1 MTKRLLF
8 LALFFAARAFGQSNT
23 GELRVALK
31 DPAGLSVQGSAEVV
45 SEANE
50 YRQSFAS
57 DEGGLIVAKR
67 LPFGVYSVHV
77 ERAGFAPFTATVE
90 IRSRLPVELVAKLSL
105 ETSSESVQVT
115 DQTTLI
121 DPYRTG
127 TINRIGSDTI
137 QERVTSLPGRSIVDL
152 VNSQPGWLYEGN
164 SVLHP
169 RGAEYDTQFVVDG
182 IPLMDNRSPSFGPEI
197 EGDDVESLSIYTASF
212 PAEFGRKLGGVVEVE
227 TAKKTRHGL
236 HATFVATGGS
246 YDTLGGYLQGQY
258 GWGKNSIT
266 ASVDGSQSDH
276 YLNPPVVQN
285 FTNTGTTGDY
295 SLRYERDFTDKDRIS
310 FVVRHGLARFEVP
323 NEQLQQAAGQR
334 QDRSIFETM
343 GVASYQHIFS
353 SNVLADLRVMVRDYS
368 TTLNANAES
377 TPIVPFQDRGFREG
391 YVKGTVSVH
400 HGRHEI
406 KTGVEIDSTHLREN
420 FNYLITDPS
429 QFEPDT
435 PLSFSFM
442 QQKWDLEQSGFVQD
456 RMRLGNWT
464 VSAGLRWDHYQ
475 LLVNKNDVSPR
486 LSVARFFPK
495 HSLVA
500 HASYDRV
507 FQTPFFE
514 NILLSSSP
522 KAGALNNGSFL
533 QIPVK
538 PSFGNFYEAGISKA
552 LFDQLRLEV
561 NIFDRRLNNFADD
574 DLLLNT
580 GISFPISF
588 QRANL
593 YGAETK
599 LEIPHWGKF
608 SGFISHSYIVGSVH
622 FPVSGGLF
630 IGADAPTTT
639 SGRFWNSQD
648 QRNTLRARVRYEIS
662 ERLWFGV
669 GGDFASGLPVAFGG
683 TQEQAT
689 EQYGQQVVDRVNFPQ
704 GRVRQSLAMN
714 ASFGADLWK
723 TEKYKIRL
731 QADGANLNNRL
742 NVIDF
747 AGLFSGNAIA
757 PQRSFALR
765 LTTTF

>member
-1 MTKRLLF
+1 MRRFSILV
-8 LALFFAARAFGQSNT
+8 LFFAARVFGQSNT

-31 DPAGLSVQGSAEVV
+31 DPAGLSVQGSAEIV

-50 YRQSFAS
+50 YRHSFAS

-67 LPFGVYSVHV
+67 LPFGVYSVHI
-77 ERAGFAPFTATVE
+77 EHAGFAPFTQTAE

-105 ETSSESVQVT
+105 EISSESVQVT
-115 DQTTLI
+115 DQATLI

-137 QERVTSLPGRSIVDL
+137 QERVTSLPGRSIVEL

-164 SVLHP
+164 AVLHP

-227 TAKKTRHGL
+227 TAKKTRKGL
-236 HATFVATGGS
+236 HATLVGTGAS

-258 GWGKNSIT
+258 GWGENSIT
-266 ASVDGSQSDH
+266 ASVDGSQSEH

-295 SLRYERDFTDKDRIS
+295 SLRYERDLTDKDRVS
-310 FVVRHGLARFEVP
+310 FVVRHGLARFEVS
-323 NEQLQQAAGQR
+323 NEQLQQSAGQR
-334 QDRSIFETM
+334 QDRGIFETM
-343 GVASYQHIFS
+343 GIASYQHVFT

-406 KTGVEIDSTHLREN
+406 KTGVEIDSTNLREN
-420 FNYLITDPS
+420 FSYLITDPS
-429 QFEPDT
+429 QFAPGT
-435 PLSFSFM
+435 PLTFSFM

-456 RMRLGNWT
+456 QMRLGNWT

-495 HSLVA
+495 HNLVA

-522 KAGALNNGSFL
+522 KTAVLNNGSFL
-533 QIPVK
+533 QLPVK
-538 PSFGNFYEAGISKA
+538 PSFGNFYEVGIGKA

-561 NIFDRRLNNFADD
+561 NVFDRRLNNFADD

-580 GISFPISF
+580 GVSFPISF

-608 SGFISHSYIVGSVH
+608 SGFVSHSYIVGSVH
-622 FPVSGGLF
+622 FPVTGGLF
-630 IGADAPTTT
+630 IGADVPTTI

-669 GGDFASGLPVAFGG
+669 GGDFGSGLPVKYDG
-683 TQEQAT
+683 TIPDAIA
-689 EQYGQQVVDRVNFPQ
+689 QYGQQVVDRVNFPQ
-704 GRVRQSLAMN
+704 GRVRQSLAIN

-731 QADGANLNNRL
+731 QADGTNLNNRL